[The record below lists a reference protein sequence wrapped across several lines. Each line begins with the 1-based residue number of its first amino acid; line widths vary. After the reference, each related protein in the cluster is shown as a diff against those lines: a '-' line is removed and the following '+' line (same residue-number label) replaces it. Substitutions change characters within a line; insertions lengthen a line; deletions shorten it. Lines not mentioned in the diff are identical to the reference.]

1 MLTYLTSISFAELLT
16 TLAAWGGLFISLY
29 TAIRALC
36 VRVTVQPLLTALLDG
51 GVRFSSDVRH
61 LGSLSDEDR
70 KTIAET
76 ALPSLR
82 IVNKSAFPV
91 YVESVSLGPTARDWW
106 KHSPVRRLA
115 WCKGLRDGKTI
126 DAGGFIK
133 TPFSLQPREAV
144 TLSLFDLNEAW
155 RIDNLLSWKFVHAY
169 VRLSD
174 GHVFGV
180 DCRDLLRFTAALSA
194 EAGTAVSTPCQ

>member
-1 MLTYLTSISFAELLT
+1 MCSSDLTV
-16 TLAAWGGLFISLY
+16 
-29 TAIRALC
+29 TAVRTLC
-36 VRVTVQPLLTALLDG
+36 VRMTVQPLLTALLDG

-61 LGSLSDEDR
+61 LGSLSAEDR

-106 KHSPVRRLA
+106 KHSPVRQLA

-133 TPFSLQPREAV
+133 TPFPLQPREAV
-144 TLSLFDLNEAW
+144 TLSLSDLNEAW
-155 RIDNLLSWKFVHAY
+155 RIDNLLSWKFVHVY

-174 GHVFGV
+174 GRVFSA
-180 DCRDLLRFTAALSA
+180 DCRELLRFTASLSA
-194 EAGTAVSTPCQ
+194 GTGTSASRSCP